1 MVSSGREPP
10 PPALSGPDVT
20 VSCHPAPTGRP
31 AVRARMRCQWAKSV
45 GSRFRAFRSQA
56 HALSGLCRSRS
67 YLCGSTRLTGES
79 GSGFSAAVGGSARCQ
94 RSSNPAGQRAC
105 VQVIP
110 HPDVQVIPHFR
121 GGDPPLGL
129 LVPVAASSSPKARRC
144 APHRRCPG
152 WGWERRTR
160 TCRPRTRRGCRW
172 GCPGRTRR
180 STRRRHRRPRSCTRR
195 RPRIWLEVV
204 QGTLTAYTTMEFAVG
219 DIARFGDTMSRRHD
233 ARQSATQ
240 GRYCLPED
248 RVPRARSVRD
258 RARSGWQPMSFHVKR
273 WQPEYV
279 L

>member
-1 MVSSGREPP
+1 MTASRDCPHHFQGSSR
-10 PPALSGPDVT
+10 
-20 VSCHPAPTGRP
+20 RP
-31 AVRARMRCQWAKSV
+31 RNGICRLARTFAQLV
-45 GSRFRAFRSQA
+45 V
-56 HALSGLCRSRS
+56 
-67 YLCGSTRLTGES
+67 
-79 GSGFSAAVGGSARCQ
+79 FSIDAE
-94 RSSNPAGQRAC
+94 
-105 VQVIP
+105 
-110 HPDVQVIPHFR
+110 
-121 GGDPPLGL
+121 
-129 LVPVAASSSPKARRC
+129 ASRRC

-248 RVPRARSVRD
+248 RVPRARSCAIVREAGGN
-258 RARSGWQPMSFHVKR
+258 RCHFMSR
-273 WQPEYV
+273 GGNPNMCSD
-279 L
+279 